1 MNEKD
6 PFYRKHPRLLYI
18 LAMGMMIGVYV
29 ATNKIII
36 GICGTLLTG
45 NWDQGRQTSFTARQ
59 PPHKNSPKNKFAQL
73 IGCAYICN

>member
-36 GICGTLLTG
+36 GICGTLLTE
-45 NWDQGRQTSFTARQ
+45 NWDQDRQTSFTGTTT
-59 PPHKNSPKNKFAQL
+59 PPIKITQKINLRN
-73 IGCAYICN
+73 